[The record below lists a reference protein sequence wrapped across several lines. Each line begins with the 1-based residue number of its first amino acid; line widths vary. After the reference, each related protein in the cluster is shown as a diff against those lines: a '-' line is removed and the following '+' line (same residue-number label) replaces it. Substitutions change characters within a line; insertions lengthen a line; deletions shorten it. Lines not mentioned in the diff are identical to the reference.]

1 MNFVVQPSA
10 LKSGET
16 TVPGDKSISH
26 RALMLGSIANGQTRI
41 KGFLAGEDCLATL
54 AALRQ
59 MGVKIEQQASDEVLI
74 DGVGLRGLSAPD
86 SQLDMGNS
94 GTAMR
99 LFAGLLAG
107 QDFNAELSGDESLSQ
122 RPMNRVIKPLGMMGA
137 KINAKDGKPPLS
149 IFGNSLRGIE
159 YASPVASAQV
169 KSAVL
174 LAGLYAAGATAVIEP
189 ATTRDHTERMFRTMG
204 VDLRVGTSRIDLQG
218 GQELTAT
225 DIDVPADL
233 SSAAF
238 IILAAILAENVE
250 VTILGVG
257 VNPTRTGVID
267 ILQDMGGDI
276 SLTNVRLFGE
286 EPVADLIVRSSKL
299 RGIDVDP
306 AKVSLAIDEF
316 PVLFV
321 AAAAAEGK
329 TTFSG
334 IGELRVKESDRIAA
348 MAEGLR
354 ALSVTVEESPDGAV
368 VYGGKLY
375 GGSVKSYGDHRI
387 AMSFAIAATV
397 AEWTVH
403 VGETDAVNT
412 SFPGFVEC
420 LQGLGVDIVAQSGDE
435 DSPMDGGPSTNGI
448 SVITIDGPS
457 GSGKGTIARR
467 VAQALGMH
475 LLDSG
480 ALYRLVALE
489 ATNRNE
495 SDAAGERLAEIARG
509 LKISFATDK
518 SGQERI
524 CLDGVE
530 VSSELRTEECGRI
543 ASIVAAKPA
552 VRDALL
558 VLQQEFRKAPGLVAD
573 GRDMGTNVFPDAELK
588 IYLTASAEERAKRRH
603 KQLNDKGIDVSLAA
617 LSRDIEDRD
626 RRDSE
631 RSVAPLRPA
640 TDARLLDSSKLT
652 IEAVT
657 QTILD
662 WADELGF
669 REED

>member
-10 LKSGET
+10 LESGET

-59 MGVKIEQQASDEVLI
+59 MGVKIEQQVSDEVLI

-149 IFGNSLRGIE
+149 IFGNSLCGIE

-204 VDLRVGTSRIDLQG
+204 VDLRVGMSRIDLQG

-267 ILQDMGGDI
+267 ILQDMGGNI

-403 VGETDAVNT
+403 VGETDAVST
-412 SFPGFVEC
+412 SFPGLWSASKGWGSISSRSQATRIVRWTAVQARMGFRS
-420 LQGLGVDIVAQSGDE
+420 LRLMALAGL
-435 DSPMDGGPSTNGI
+435 
-448 SVITIDGPS
+448 
-457 GSGKGTIARR
+457 AREP
-467 VAQALGMH
+467 L
-475 LLDSG
+475 
-480 ALYRLVALE
+480 
-489 ATNRNE
+489 
-495 SDAAGERLAEIARG
+495 
-509 LKISFATDK
+509 
-518 SGQERI
+518 
-524 CLDGVE
+524 
-530 VSSELRTEECGRI
+530 
-543 ASIVAAKPA
+543 
-552 VRDALL
+552 
-558 VLQQEFRKAPGLVAD
+558 
-573 GRDMGTNVFPDAELK
+573 PDAWPK
-588 IYLTASAEERAKRRH
+588 RWVCIYWTAV
-603 KQLNDKGIDVSLAA
+603 LYID
-617 LSRDIEDRD
+617 
-626 RRDSE
+626 
-631 RSVAPLRPA
+631 
-640 TDARLLDSSKLT
+640 
-652 IEAVT
+652 
-657 QTILD
+657 
-662 WADELGF
+662 W
-669 REED
+669 